1 MLNVDGV
8 LIIDKAAGPTSHD
21 VVARVR
27 RITGERRA
35 GHTGTL
41 DPFAT
46 GALVILLGRA
56 TRLAQFLQHAEKEY
70 EGVIRLGFATDT
82 GDITGTRI
90 NDESDFT
97 HDPGTHLVSIG
108 SKEIETA
115 MASLRGEILQT
126 PPMYSAK
133 KVGGRKLYELARAGT
148 EIERQPATINIE
160 RFELLSLVRPA
171 ETDALL
177 DLSVRVTCS
186 AGTYIRV
193 LAEDLGKKLSIGAH
207 LAELRRTRAGRCAIT
222 EATTLEQLEELMQ
235 EGSLEKVLRTPDEA
249 LSHLPCVDM
258 NGDESRRVAH
268 GIDLEVNGAPA
279 DDWPTD
285 QVVRMR
291 ENGKLVAVGTF
302 NQSRQAIH
310 PKIVL
315 SKRE

>member
-1 MLNVDGV
+1 MDGV

-56 TRLAQFLQHAEKEY
+56 TRLAQFLQDAEKEY
-70 EGVIRLGFATDT
+70 EAIVRLGYETDT
-82 GDITGTRI
+82 GDRTGSRI
-90 NDESDFT
+90 DRNA
-97 HDPGTHLVSIG
+97 PV
-108 SKEIETA
+108 KEDAPDKDDIEEA
-115 MASLRGEILQT
+115 IDSLRGDIAQT

-148 EIERQPATINIE
+148 EIQRHPVTINVE
-160 RFELLSLVRPA
+160 QFELLSMVRTA
-171 ETDALL
+171 ETDGLL

-193 LAEDLGKKLSIGAH
+193 LAEDLGKKLGVGAH
-207 LAELRRTRAGRCAIT
+207 LAELRRTRAGRFAIT
-222 EATTLEQLEELMQ
+222 EAITLEQLEELVQ
-235 EGSLEKVLRTPDEA
+235 ENALEKVLRTPDEA

-258 NGDESRRVAH
+258 NRDESRRVAH
-268 GIDLEVNGAPA
+268 GIDLEVDGAPKDNWA
-279 DDWPTD
+279 TD
-285 QVVRMR
+285 QAVRMR
-291 ENGKLVAVGTF
+291 ENGKLVAVGIF
-302 NQSRQAIH
+302 NQPRKAIH

-315 SKRE
+315 GE